1 MVKEVSEERIMMTE
15 AHVPST
21 WRRLFAYSIDQMVV
35 LPFYLPFIGIFL
47 RLFFTDDEVLVSLNQ
62 LLVLYLIPAV
72 YECVFLVLMQ
82 ATPGKWL
89 MGLKVVPSRNYDEK
103 LHWSQC
109 LLRPLVGRLSFFFSA
124 AVYSVAFFR
133 YDRTHLCDWV
143 AETRVVQGTP
153 RPHKAQIRWILGT
166 VVLLLY
172 VYEGMVSAK
181 MVLNSIDWQERQAD
195 LREVFDLQ
203 DYVDVNFE

>member
-1 MVKEVSEERIMMTE
+1 MVKDVFKERSMMTE
-15 AHVPST
+15 AYVPST
-21 WRRLFAYSIDQMVV
+21 WRRLFAYSVDQLVV
-35 LPFYLPFIGIFL
+35 LPFYLPFVGVFF
-47 RLFFTDDEVLVSLNQ
+47 RLFFSDDEVLVSLNQ

-72 YECVFLVLMQ
+72 YECVFLILMQ

-89 MGLKVVPSRNYDEK
+89 MGLKVVPSQNYTEK

-124 AVYSVAFFR
+124 AVYAVAFFR

-143 AETRVVQGTP
+143 AETRVVQGKP
-153 RPHKAQIRWILGT
+153 RPRKAQIRWILGT
-166 VVLLLY
+166 LVVLLY
-172 VYEGMVSAK
+172 VYEGMVSAE
-181 MVLNSIDWQERQAD
+181 MVLKSIKWSEGQAD

-203 DYVDVNFE
+203 DYVDVSFE